1 MFRRMFQFS
10 PSEKVTPSAV
20 RNGSNGSSSTAGGM
34 VELSNALQRETE
46 KASNGGDGE
55 AAAVSPVLE
64 TFDEV
69 YLNAGIRP
77 AGKNYTILKIADMVN
92 SRHLADMTPEA
103 KRNSLMMALEAAGA
117 EIGDLL
123 QDAVTRNRALD
134 EYEEERQE
142 EVRKFESFK
151 QEENNKLH
159 AELERLTSQYV
170 SRIQANSDEVA
181 HEQDNLRRWQKR
193 KLQESQRITDAATF
207 CVPQGNGSNAN
218 ASLTAVLERV
228 NNLPRR

>member
-10 PSEKVTPSAV
+10 PSEKIAPTG
-20 RNGSNGSSSTAGGM
+20 RNGSAGHARDM
-34 VELSNALQRETE
+34 VELSNAVQRETE
-46 KASNGGDGE
+46 SSVNRAGGETPG
-55 AAAVSPVLE
+55 VSPVLE

-69 YLNAGIRP
+69 YLNAGIR
-77 AGKNYTILKIADMVN
+77 ATGKYYTILKIADMVN

-134 EYEEERQE
+134 DYEEVRQE
-142 EVRKFESFK
+142 EVRKFETLK
-151 QEENNKLH
+151 AEENNKLH
-159 AELERLTSQYV
+159 AELERLTGQYM
-170 SRIQANSDEVA
+170 SKIQGNADQVA

-207 CVPQGNGSNAN
+207 CVPQGNGSNPN
-218 ASLTAVLERV
+218 AGLSAVLERM
-228 NNLPRR
+228 NGLPRR

>member
-1 MFRRMFQFS
+1 
-10 PSEKVTPSAV
+10 
-20 RNGSNGSSSTAGGM
+20 
-34 VELSNALQRETE
+34 
-46 KASNGGDGE
+46 
-55 AAAVSPVLE
+55 
-64 TFDEV
+64 
-69 YLNAGIRP
+69 
-77 AGKNYTILKIADMVN
+77 MVN

-142 EVRKFESFK
+142 EVRKFEAVK
-151 QEENNKLH
+151 AEENNKLH
-159 AELERLTSQYV
+159 AELERLTSQYM

-207 CVPQGNGSNAN
+207 CVPQGNGSNAS

-228 NNLPRR
+228 NPATEVEPC